1 MARDVKKR
9 AGNGRGGAGWGGP
22 TGVLAFAAGLA
33 LGLLAAFFVYLR
45 APGEAPAPAATPAP
59 APAPAPAAVPAPSAP
74 PGVPPP
80 AAADPAGGKPK
91 FDFYTILPEME
102 VKVPEYQADAAG
114 APPPA
119 AALDPG
125 AYVLQVGSYQRYEDA
140 DRAKAELALQGI
152 TANIENVEVSGGDTW
167 YRVRVGPLAT
177 QEQVQ
182 AMRSQLT
189 AAGLDFIL
197 LRIRPDGQP

>member
-1 MARDVKKR
+1 MARDMNKR
-9 AGNGRGGAGWGGP
+9 TGAKGGLRLGGA

-45 APGEAPAPAATPAP
+45 APGGVPAPAAHSPPVPVPVPVAPAPAAAP
-59 APAPAPAAVPAPSAP
+59 APVAAAP
-74 PGVPPP
+74 P
-80 AAADPAGGKPK
+80 ASGKPK

-102 VKVPEYQADAAG
+102 VKVPEYEGAAAG
-114 APPPA
+114 VPPPA

-152 TANIENVEVSGGDTW
+152 TANIEEVAVSGGDTW
-167 YRVRVGPLAT
+167 YRVRVGPLAGH
-177 QEQVQ
+177 EAVQ

-197 LRIRPDGQP
+197 LRIRPDRRP